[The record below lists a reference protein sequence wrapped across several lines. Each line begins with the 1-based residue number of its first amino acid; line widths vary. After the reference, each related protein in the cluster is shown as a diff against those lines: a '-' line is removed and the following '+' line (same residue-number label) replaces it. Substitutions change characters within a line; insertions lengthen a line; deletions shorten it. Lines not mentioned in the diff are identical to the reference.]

1 MSLVSIPGAP
11 SLCWPCVFPDKAQR
25 LLRAGDRF
33 LLPTLTW
40 HLLPGC
46 PGPQSPSGCHLSLH
60 GTFAYTGIIY
70 TAYGGPIGRVLTPL
84 TMSLWFTPP
93 GSLTQAIRNFAK
105 SLEGWLINA
114 MSGFPQ
120 QVIQTKVPA
129 CMGLGDPLASLCC
142 PGHFPCVSRK
152 MGLPGC
158 CGDGR
163 GAGRGEDRGW
173 PWR

>member
-1 MSLVSIPGAP
+1 MPAMSTPRQGPVSPQTWGQGSAPHSHLAPPPWVSRALVT
-11 SLCWPCVFPDKAQR
+11 LR
-25 LLRAGDRF
+25 LPLVPPWYF
-33 LLPTLTW
+33 HLYW
-40 HLLPGC
+40 H
-46 PGPQSPSGCHLSLH
+46 HLH
-60 GTFAYTGIIY
+60 GIWW
-70 TAYGGPIGRVLTPL
+70 TPL

-120 QVIQTKVPA
+120 QVIQTKVPSH
-129 CMGLGDPLASLCC
+129 MGLGDPLAPLYC

-152 MGLPGC
+152 MGLPRC
-158 CGDGR
+158 CEGWERSWQGKNHR
-163 GAGRGEDRGW
+163 W